1 MFKVIIA
8 GSRGFED
15 YDILKKTMDSLL
27 RIRVEQGEEIVIVC
41 GEAHGADALGKC
53 YASERGFAVL
63 SFPADWRRFG
73 RRAGVIRNRQM
84 AEAADACVCFWDGE
98 SRGTANMIEEAR
110 RRGLPLRV
118 KRFRRSD

>member
-15 YDILKKTMDSLL
+15 YALLKNTMDALL
-27 RIRVEQGEEIVIVC
+27 KIRMEQGEEIAILC
-41 GEAHGADALGKC
+41 GEARGADALGKR

-73 RRAGVIRNRQM
+73 KKAGVIRNRQM

>member
-1 MFKVIIA
+1 MFKVIVA
-8 GSRGFED
+8 GSRNFEN
-15 YDILKKTMDSLL
+15 YALLKSTMDVLL
-27 RIRVEQGEEIVIVC
+27 KLKIEQGEEIVIVC
-41 GEAHGADALGKC
+41 GEAHGADALGKR

-73 RRAGVIRNRQM
+73 KKAGVIRNRQM
-84 AEAADACVCFWDGE
+84 AEAANACVCFWDGE

-118 KRFRRSD
+118 KRF